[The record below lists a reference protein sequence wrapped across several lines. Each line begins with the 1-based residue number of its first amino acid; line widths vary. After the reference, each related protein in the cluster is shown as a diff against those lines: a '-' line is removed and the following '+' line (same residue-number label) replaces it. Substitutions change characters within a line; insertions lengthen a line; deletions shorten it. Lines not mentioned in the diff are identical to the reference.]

1 MDSKRTHP
9 ARIPVRIHFHGI
21 IFITPR
27 SEESRKGNDGRSLGS
42 SGWVYLRCR
51 RRGGVEM
58 ALSTTEEREGIED
71 EESVAGST
79 ESWDGDGNDD
89 GKEMN

>member
-1 MDSKRTHP
+1 
-9 ARIPVRIHFHGI
+9 
-21 IFITPR
+21 
-27 SEESRKGNDGRSLGS
+27 
-42 SGWVYLRCR
+42 
-51 RRGGVEM
+51 M